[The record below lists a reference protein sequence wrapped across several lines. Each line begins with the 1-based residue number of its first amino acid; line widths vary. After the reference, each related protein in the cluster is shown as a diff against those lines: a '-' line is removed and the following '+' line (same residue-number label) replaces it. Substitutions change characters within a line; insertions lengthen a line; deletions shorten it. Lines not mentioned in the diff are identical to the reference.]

1 MEQGI
6 RSADGSYTSRNSLL

>member
-6 RSADGSYTSRNSLL
+6 RSADGSYASRNSL